1 MQGLHLTADIAGC
14 RMNRGLMTD
23 ASKLRSAC
31 LTLVGLS
38 GLTAVSDVFFE
49 FPAAG
54 NADSGGVTGTVLLAE
69 SHLAIHTWP
78 ELSAVTLDVYVCNY
92 SMDNGHKARTLL
104 DSLIDLFKPDAINRQ
119 HLERGEIGATA
130 MAA

>member
-31 LTLVGLS
+31 LTLVELS
-38 GLTAVSDVFFE
+38 GLTAVSEVFFE
-49 FPAAG
+49 FPAANG
-54 NADSGGVTGTVLLAE
+54 NDSGGVTGTVLLAE

-92 SMDNGHKARTLL
+92 SMDNTHKARK
-104 DSLIDLFKPDAINRQ
+104 LIEAMVDLFKPDTITRKQ
-119 HLERGEIGATA
+119 LERGEVGS
-130 MAA
+130 AALAA